1 MISTEFTEE
10 DMPIES
16 SLRPM
21 ALADYIG
28 QEKVKKNLKVYI
40 EAAKNRQEALD
51 HCLFYGPPGL
61 GKTLLPELLQTKWVC
76 ILKLHRSGYR
86 KAGRYGSDT

>member
-1 MISTEFTEE
+1 MEKRMISTEFTEE

-28 QEKVKKNLKVYI
+28 QEKVKKKQQ
-40 EAAKNRQEALD
+40 R
-51 HCLFYGPPGL
+51 
-61 GKTLLPELLQTKWVC
+61 
-76 ILKLHRSGYR
+76 
-86 KAGRYGSDT
+86 AGRSRLTIVFSTDRRDLERQP